1 MHMKKRL
8 SLSIMALIGSILLF
22 VITSFAWFAVS
33 EIVNIGGF
41 NNQVKDINYDF
52 ELYVS
57 TDGINYSLVE
67 EIDFQLKMPGDM
79 VYYRV
84 DVTNNNNQSMTS
96 RISLYGFNDLLS
108 DVLGDDTNL
117 LAGRSL
123 VDVTILNAYNTVNT
137 DIIEDSLI
145 GDLIG
150 SDAKATASLILNQS
164 MIVEPNQTESLY
176 FTLLFSGTA
185 GNDYQNL
192 ALSIDH
198 LIVQSSLV

>member
-1 MHMKKRL
+1 
-8 SLSIMALIGSILLF
+8 MALIGSILLF

>member
-1 MHMKKRL
+1 MKKRL